1 MLQGVTKKKILGRYQ
16 ETPEGGQKGMGKGG
30 GADQAAEVVTMP
42 PHCRTSCQ
50 DSVTAKY
57 SGDSQR

>member
-30 GADQAAEVVTMP
+30 GEAEVN
-42 PHCRTSCQ
+42 
-50 DSVTAKY
+50 
-57 SGDSQR
+57 